1 MSIFRKKINKSKKM
15 IFDINDTV
23 KEIEKELKK
32 AEKIIA
38 LCQK

>member
-1 MSIFRKKINKSKKM
+1 MSIFRKKISKSKEM

-32 AEKIIA
+32 VEKIIA
-38 LCQK
+38 FCQK

>member
-1 MSIFRKKINKSKKM
+1 MGLFRKKINKSKKM

-32 AEKIIA
+32 VEKIIA
-38 LCQK
+38 FCQK